1 MVIMNNKIR
10 YILTTTLLFLKRIIF
25 EKQQTK
31 EVWFCY
37 AK

>member
-10 YILTTTLLFLKRIIF
+10 YILTTTLLFLKKIIS

-31 EVWFCY
+31 DIWFCY
-37 AK
+37 DK